1 MASNALI
8 ECPYNSTLAAS
19 LQSSDGSTITATLKS
34 GTTEIGV
41 YTIDK
46 TRYSF
51 ANGKFILHATK
62 NEETT

>member
-1 MASNALI
+1 MTSNALI

-19 LQSSDGSTITATLKS
+19 LQSTGGSTITVTLKS
-34 GTTEIGV
+34 GATEIAV

-62 NEETT
+62 NDETT

>member
-1 MASNALI
+1 MESNALI

-19 LQSSDGSTITATLKS
+19 LQSTGGSMITATLKS
-34 GTTEIGV
+34 GATEIAV

-51 ANGKFILHATK
+51 SNGKFILHATK
-62 NEETT
+62 NDETT